1 MHVPAVS
8 HPGQSP
14 VTGGWVG
21 LVAGLDGCATSNLF
35 KVDPSK
41 YKEFKWTSFDFRSFM
56 YK

>member
-8 HPGQSP
+8 RPGQSP
-14 VTGGWVG
+14 VTEGWVG
-21 LVAGLDGCATSNLF
+21 LLAGQDGCGISNLF
-35 KVDPSK
+35 KVDSTK